1 MEETDEFVRELELR
15 LLRCSLPPS
24 RRPPSPSY
32 SRTHRPGS
40 LGCLVEEIVSLIEK
54 GSYAEALSSDAARIV
69 FDFADG
75 WQFENAKA
83 CADQFYAQVEQSAEK
98 FLKVGAEDRQSS
110 EPSMDGESGALVRGV
125 LVMAIA
131 VAAFLAFT
139 QCNLTGPPSEGFHS
153 VPLWFLLP
161 KENSM
166 SEWDLWARQQLFC
179 DGSDLL
185 GKLFV
190 LQYLV
195 YAKRLLVK
203 VNDSSSD
210 GGSVCFNKIRSNSWW
225 LLRLLVL
232 HQRILEER
240 SPSLYNAL
248 QALIQVIL
256 HDFGDISSVD
266 NYWRNKLCE
275 GEASTI
281 TSAAHLEAGIIEHL
295 YGRIDNSRKHF
306 QSAEESC
313 GLQLSVTGLLG
324 FRTIHQVEAKAQM
337 VLVST
342 SDRGDSAAPGG
353 SIVSVDESDGDLV
366 VHSQTDYEDCDILL
380 APRLVGNVD
389 DAGNNVKSPQDAS
402 SAVLTLNTTQQCVAL
417 AQCLLIKRTTPDDD
431 MQKWQMAPF
440 IEAVDAQRLSHF
452 IVRFCC
458 HIQRIRWESTRSRT
472 KQRALIMMENL
483 VNKVCEACPSAAQ
496 RIKFSF
502 GVSIP
507 IIPAL
512 RNLLQKKAAAV
523 DLINSRLC
531 DRPDDPKLW
540 CSLGDVTNN
549 DENYVKAL
557 EVSNGKSARALR
569 SLARSAYS
577 REDYEVAKNHW
588 EAALALNPL
597 FPDGW
602 FAFASAALKARDFD
616 KAIEG
621 FTRAVQLDPEN
632 GEAWNNLACI
642 HMIKK
647 RSKEAFIAF
656 KEGLKFR
663 RSSWQM
669 WENYGQ
675 VAMDISNVSQALEA
689 VKMTFELSNNKRVDV
704 VLLERVI
711 IEMEG
716 RSNSMT
722 DKQTA
727 QLMDF
732 LGNILHQIAK
742 SGKGEGI
749 WGLYARWHKLR
760 GDLTMCSEALLKQVR
775 AYQGSDLWHNEE
787 RFKKFAS
794 ASLQLCQIWIEIAST
809 TGSSRELNSAKMH
822 LRNAIKQAVD
832 FSATKEYGDLQACHT
847 QVEQLLNSGL
857 FKHPNMKCF

>member
-1 MEETDEFVRELELR
+1 MEESHEFVRELELR
-15 LLRCSLPPS
+15 LLRCTLPPCGASPRLSSSS
-24 RRPPSPSY
+24 RM
-32 SRTHRPGS
+32 HRPGS
-40 LGCLVEEIVSLIEK
+40 LASQVEELVSFIEK
-54 GSYAEALSSDAARIV
+54 GNYGEVLSSDAARMV
-69 FDFADG
+69 FDFAEG
-75 WQFENAKA
+75 WQFENAKE
-83 CADQFYAQVEQSAEK
+83 CSNRFYAQVEKSAENFLK
-98 FLKVGAEDRQSS
+98 FLLPD
-110 EPSMDGESGALVRGV
+110 ALVRGI

-131 VAAFLAFT
+131 VAAFLAFV
-139 QCNLTGPPSEGFHS
+139 QCNLTGPPSDGFHS
-153 VPLWFLLP
+153 VPLWFQRP
-161 KENSM
+161 KDM

-185 GKLFV
+185 GKLFL

-195 YAKRLLVK
+195 YAKRLLLK
-203 VNDSSSD
+203 VNDSSSH
-210 GGSVCFNKIRSNSWW
+210 GGSVCFNKIESNSWW

-232 HQRILEER
+232 QQRILEEQ
-240 SPSLYNAL
+240 SPSLYNEL
-248 QALIQVIL
+248 KDKIQVIL
-256 HDFGDISSVD
+256 HDFGDISSVG
-266 NYWRNKLCE
+266 NYWRNQLCE

-281 TSAAHLEAGIIEHL
+281 TAAAHLEAGIVEHL
-295 YGRIDNSRKHF
+295 YGRVDNSRKHF

-313 GLQLSVTGLLG
+313 GLQLSVTGLIG

-337 VLVST
+337 VLVSS
-342 SDRGDSAAPGG
+342 SDGGDSVTSGG
-353 SIVSVDESDGDLV
+353 STIPLVDSDGDLV
-366 VHSQTDYEDCDILL
+366 ASSQADYEDCDILL

-389 DAGNNVKSPQDAS
+389 DTGNNAKSRPDAN
-402 SAVLTLNTTQQCVAL
+402 SAVLTLNTIQQCVAL
-417 AQCLLIKRTTPDDD
+417 AKCLLIKRTTADDD

-458 HIQRIRWESTRSRT
+458 HILRIRWESTRSRT

-483 VNKVCEACPSAAQ
+483 VNKISDACPSAAQ
-496 RIKFSF
+496 RMKFSF
-502 GVSIP
+502 VISIP
-507 IIPAL
+507 VIPAL
-512 RNLLQKKAAAV
+512 RKEYGELLVSCGLVGEALSIFEDLELWDNLINCYCLLQKKAAAV
-523 DLINSRLC
+523 DLIKSRLC
-531 DRPDDPKLW
+531 DRRDDPKLW

-557 EVSNGKSARALR
+557 EVSNGKSSRALR
-569 SLARSAYS
+569 SLARCAYS
-577 REDYEVAKNHW
+577 REDYEMAKNHW
-588 EAALALNPL
+588 EAALALNSL

-602 FAFASAALKARDFD
+602 FAFGSAALKARDFD
-616 KAIEG
+616 KAIDG

-675 VAMDISNVSQALEA
+675 VAMDAGNVSQALEA
-689 VKMTFELSNNKRVDV
+689 IKMTFELSNNKRVDA
-704 VLLERVI
+704 VLIERVI

-716 RSNSMT
+716 RSDSMT

-727 QLMDF
+727 QLMEF

-760 GDLTMCSEALLKQVR
+760 GDLITCSEALLKQVR
-775 AYQGSDLWHNEE
+775 AYQVRKESW
-787 RFKKFAS
+787 FVFPYS
-794 ASLQLCQIWIEIAST
+794 SFSMIVFLQLQHVHFV
-809 TGSSRELNSAKMH
+809 L
-822 LRNAIKQAVD
+822 
-832 FSATKEYGDLQACHT
+832 
-847 QVEQLLNSGL
+847 
-857 FKHPNMKCF
+857 